1 MSQGFNNGNDG
12 NNGLGCTGCLVAVA
26 DNINRGERTHPI
38 VYTYYALSIILNE
51 RKTML
56 DTVEAC
62 LTTISQDIPAKA
74 EAVTDMLI
82 RHIEDSQQPPE
93 RVLLGVRIVER
104 ESVARI
110 QP

>member
-1 MSQGFNNGNDG
+1 
-12 NNGLGCTGCLVAVA
+12 
-26 DNINRGERTHPI
+26 
-38 VYTYYALSIILNE
+38 
-51 RKTML
+51 
-56 DTVEAC
+56 
-62 LTTISQDIPAKA
+62 
-74 EAVTDMLI
+74 MLI